1 MTTGGVIIAYNLQKL
16 AKTCK
21 ENTDVLSTFSGLY
34 TQFGAPKPYF
44 KKCTYLGTFYM

>member
-1 MTTGGVIIAYNLQKL
+1 VFFILSVFKVNLLIAYNIQKL

-34 TQFGAPKPYF
+34 TQIGAPKPLL
-44 KKCTYLGTFYM
+44 KKCTY